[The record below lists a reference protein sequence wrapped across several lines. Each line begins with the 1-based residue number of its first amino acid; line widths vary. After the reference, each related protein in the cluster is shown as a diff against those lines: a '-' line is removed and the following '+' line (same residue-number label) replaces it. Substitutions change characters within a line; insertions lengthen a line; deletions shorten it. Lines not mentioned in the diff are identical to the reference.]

1 MFKKIQM
8 IMLLCN
14 LNRLRPSLPV
24 SEVTVPGVP
33 KHDKSEVKCLFYITG
48 TDNY

>member
-24 SEVTVPGVP
+24 SAVTVPGVP
-33 KHDKSEVKCLFYITG
+33 KHDKSEVKCLFYISG